1 MGREDDAGVQHR
13 VVLDDD
19 VKRPRYE
26 QADELW
32 WQGWRRRVVI
42 EHFPKTLFTLSRHKV
57 VEGDNSEDMLSR
69 LSMHADGKDEVG
81 AAGTKMRD

>member
-26 QADELW
+26 QADEL
-32 WQGWRRRVVI
+32 
-42 EHFPKTLFTLSRHKV
+42 
-57 VEGDNSEDMLSR
+57 
-69 LSMHADGKDEVG
+69 
-81 AAGTKMRD
+81 